1 MAEPARVFVHAQV
14 YGADGQR
21 FAFHFF
27 HDVGVYA
34 VLFFFVGQGVAV
46 QIEVFAAE
54 EAHAVRAEFVQ
65 GFDVFGR
72 FDVGEQLDVD
82 AVGGGGG
89 GFFELV
95 EFALVEAVFAGE
107 AAVFVE
113 DDFVRIDDED
123 AVDAVNN
130 DGFVFG
136 NEPAGIVQADDGR
149 DVEAA
154 A

>member
-1 MAEPARVFVHAQV
+1 MIGGD
-14 YGADGQR
+14 Y
-21 FAFHFF
+21 
-27 HDVGVYA
+27 
-34 VLFFFVGQGVAV
+34 
-46 QIEVFAAE
+46 IEEFAAE
-54 EAHAVRAEFVQ
+54 ESDAVCAEVVQ
-65 GFDVFGR
+65 GFDVFGG

-123 AVDAVNN
+123 AVDAVND

-136 NEPAGIVQADDGR
+136 NEPAGVVQADDGR